1 MELKLALDKFTFI
14 KKKMK
19 SNYNITLVFV
29 LTFSLLSCSDNKEK
43 RKEIVLEKIDFISKN
58 QKEWDNLTNRIL
70 KDSYVISNE
79 GLIIEP
85 SDLDNSLKQELEDK
99 GIRKITVNIYD
110 DCKEVEYS
118 TKWTEYPIGALYL
131 KWTNCDSVHT
141 KKGFYKDNIH
151 VDFTEVWGVGN
162 NWLIWTDCDFI

>member
-1 MELKLALDKFTFI
+1 MKHII
-14 KKKMK
+14 K
-19 SNYNITLVFV
+19 ITLTLILV
-29 LTFSLLSCSDNKEK
+29 FSLLSCSDNKEK
-43 RKEIVLEKIDFISKN
+43 RKEIVLEKIDLISKN

-85 SDLDNSLKQELEDK
+85 SDLANSLGKELENK
-99 GIRKITVNIYD
+99 EIGHFTVHIYE

>member
-1 MELKLALDKFTFI
+1 MKHII
-14 KKKMK
+14 K
-19 SNYNITLVFV
+19 ITLTLILV
-29 LTFSLLSCSDNKEK
+29 FSLLSCSDNQEK
-43 RKEIVLEKIDFISKN
+43 RKEIVNEKIELISNN
-58 QKEWDNLTNRIL
+58 QKEWNHLTNLIL
-70 KDSYVISNE
+70 KDSYVISKV

-85 SDLDNSLKQELEDK
+85 SDLANSLRQELEDK
-99 GIRKITVNIYD
+99 GIRNITVRINS

-118 TKWTEYPIGALYL
+118 TKWTEYPIGTLYL

>member
-1 MELKLALDKFTFI
+1 
-14 KKKMK
+14 MK
-19 SNYNITLVFV
+19 SIYNITLVFV

-110 DCKEVEYS
+110 ECKEVEYS
-118 TKWTEYPIGALYL
+118 T
-131 KWTNCDSVHT
+131 
-141 KKGFYKDNIH
+141 
-151 VDFTEVWGVGN
+151 
-162 NWLIWTDCDFI
+162 